1 MIPSGSLLVDEKGPL
16 LRVFNKGRT
25 FLCFRILVNVLSAR
39 KASKETRRIA
49 LVQIGDDDTKLVS
62 ELEPVADWVKKNNR
76 F

>member
-1 MIPSGSLLVDEKGPL
+1 M
-16 LRVFNKGRT
+16 
-25 FLCFRILVNVLSAR
+25 CFRILVNVLSAR

-62 ELEPVADWVKKNNR
+62 ELEPVADWVKKNNC

>member
-1 MIPSGSLLVDEKGPL
+1 MDEKGPL
-16 LRVFNKGRT
+16 LRFCSKGRT

-62 ELEPVADWVKKNNR
+62 ELEPVADWVKKNNC